1 MKPSIVVFALGAVLL
16 AGAAPAKPP
25 GVSAGRGKA
34 LFESTKLGTN
44 GKSCATCHAGGKR
57 FAEVAETPDD
67 ELAEYVN
74 SCIEAMLAGK
84 PLPAGSDDLR
94 ALVLHVRSLA
104 GAK

>member
-1 MKPSIVVFALGAVLL
+1 MKIILIAAAAALL
-16 AGAAPAKPP
+16 AAGPAPKPGSDGAA
-25 GVSAGRGKA
+25 RGKE

-57 FAEVAETPDD
+57 FAEVAETPDG

-94 ALVLHVRSLA
+94 ALVRHVRAVA

>member
-1 MKPSIVVFALGAVLL
+1 VKLTVIAAAAALLV
-16 AGAAPAKPP
+16 AGAAPKP
-25 GVSAGRGKA
+25 GEAGAARGKA

-94 ALVLHVRSLA
+94 ALVKHVRAVA